1 MNLGIDLGTTFSLA
15 SFVNAQG
22 VPALVPDLHNANEF
36 RTASAVH
43 VADKQALVG
52 TAIEE
57 LLLDEPGL
65 SVARGFKQGMGGE
78 TPLWRDGE
86 GRDWPAEALSALVLK
101 KLLRDVEAFVAE
113 SVDSCV
119 VTVPANFDDAQRR
132 ATQLAARLAG
142 LSRVHLVEE
151 PVAAATFYGFSEKSA
166 EQTLFVY
173 DFGGGTFDATVLQI
187 SEGRLFVL
195 ATEGHNGLG
204 GRRIDA
210 ALVDLIARD
219 FARQHGRNP
228 LDDAATQEQLRRFA
242 EDAKI
247 ALGMP
252 ARNQLRKTLVLAG
265 QVAELALSR
274 EQLDRIVLPIV
285 DETIAVSRRC
295 LDAAGLT
302 WNQIDRVLMT
312 GGSSLLP
319 AVAKRLAQETGK
331 QGDALHCRQ
340 PHQAVAYGAALIAEA
355 RATRPDEQALHAV
368 APYHLGL
375 RVRDATSGAGRIE
388 TLIKRNTPLPAKH
401 TATFY
406 TNRPEQT
413 RIVLDVVQGKGE
425 GELVA
430 SLGHFAFGPI
440 KRPKKNYPVEVTLA
454 YDSEGLV
461 KVTAKDVTTGEALER
476 DLTSSDNP
484 DLARFSKARG
494 LLQGIEVNR

>member
-22 VPALVPDLHNANEF
+22 VPALVPDFHNASEF
-36 RTASAVH
+36 RTPSVVH
-43 VADKQALVG
+43 VSEDQALVG

-57 LLLDEPGL
+57 LLIDEPGL
-65 SVARGFKQGMGGE
+65 GVARGFKQRMGE
-78 TPLWRDGE
+78 DASALKDSQ
-86 GRDWPAEALSALVLK
+86 GREWPPEALSALVLK
-101 KLLRDVEAFVAE
+101 KLLRDVEAFAAE

-119 VTVPANFDDAQRR
+119 LTVPANFDDAQRR
-132 ATQLAARLAG
+132 ATQLSARLAG
-142 LSRVHLVEE
+142 LSRVQLVEE

-187 SEGRLFVL
+187 SEGRIYVL

-210 ALVDLIARD
+210 ALIELIVQEYRRQHARD
-219 FARQHGRNP
+219 PQDDPAAR
-228 LDDAATQEQLRRFA
+228 EQLRRFA
-242 EDAKI
+242 EEAKI
-247 ALGMP
+247 ALGLP
-252 ARNQLRKTLVLAG
+252 ARTQLRKTLVLSG
-265 QVAELALSR
+265 KVTELVLSR
-274 EQLDRIVLPIV
+274 EQLDRIVQPIV
-285 DETIAVSRRC
+285 EETLQVSRRC
-295 LDAAGLT
+295 LEGAGLG
-302 WNQIDRVLMT
+302 WNQIDRVLLT

-319 AVAKRLAQETGK
+319 SVGKRLAQETGK
-331 QGDALHCRQ
+331 HGEALHCRQ

-355 RATRPDEQALHAV
+355 RATRPDAQPLQAV

-375 RVRDATSGAGRIE
+375 RVRDPNSGVGRIE
-388 TLIKRNTPLPAKH
+388 VMIKRNTPLPTKH

-406 TNRPEQT
+406 TSRPEQT
-413 RIVLDVVQGKGE
+413 RIMLDVVQSKGD

-454 YDSEGLV
+454 YDAEGLV
-461 KVTAKDVTTGEALER
+461 KVTAKDLITGEALER
-476 DLTSSDNP
+476 ELASGDNP
-484 DLARFSKARG
+484 DLARFSRARA
-494 LLQGIEVNR
+494 LLQGIAVNR

>member
-22 VPALVPDLHNANEF
+22 VPVLVPDFHNANEF
-36 RTASAVH
+36 RTPSAVH
-43 VADKQALVG
+43 VTDKQALVG
-52 TAIEE
+52 AAIEE
-57 LLLDEPGL
+57 LLLEEPAL
-65 SVARGFKQGMGGE
+65 RVARGFKQLMGGE
-78 TPLWRDGE
+78 APAWRDGE

-101 KLLRDVEAFVAE
+101 KLLRDVEAFAVE
-113 SVDSCV
+113 SVDNCV
-119 VTVPANFDDAQRR
+119 VTVPANFDDAPRR

-151 PVAAATFYGFSEKSA
+151 PVAAATFYGFSEKSS

-187 SEGRLFVL
+187 SEGKMFVL
-195 ATEGHNGLG
+195 ATEGRNGLG
-204 GRRIDA
+204 GRCIDS

-219 FARQHGRNP
+219 FVQQHGRNP
-228 LDDAATQEQLRRFA
+228 MDDVSTHEQLRHFA
-242 EDAKI
+242 EEAKI

-252 ARNQLRKTLVLAG
+252 ARSRLRKTLVLAG
-265 QVAELALSR
+265 HVVELALSR

-285 DETIAVSRRC
+285 DETVVVARRC

-319 AVAKRLAQETGK
+319 AVGKRLVQETGK
-331 QGDALHCRQ
+331 LGDSLHCRQ

-355 RATRPDEQALHAV
+355 RATRPDAQPLSSV

-375 RVRDATSGAGRIE
+375 RVRDTNSGSGRIE
-388 TLIKRNTPLPAKH
+388 TLIKRNTPLPARH

-454 YDSEGLV
+454 YDTEGLV
-461 KVTAKDVTTGEALER
+461 KVTAKDVVTGEALER

-484 DLARFSKARG
+484 DLARFSNARG
-494 LLQGIEVNR
+494 LLHGVDVNQ